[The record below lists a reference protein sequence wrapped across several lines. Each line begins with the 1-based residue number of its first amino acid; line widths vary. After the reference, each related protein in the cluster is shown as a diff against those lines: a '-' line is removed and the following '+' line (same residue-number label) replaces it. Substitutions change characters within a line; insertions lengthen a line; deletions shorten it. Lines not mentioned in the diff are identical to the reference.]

1 MDYYISLGG
10 FVSKWQN
17 LKGYLNYK
25 ENPKSYWTL
34 ENWCMEKV
42 SNCRRRRAPRCFEES
57 ERNWASCRSVER
69 GSGFQKSKI
78 LYKLNYYYYFNIIN
92 DKII

>member
-57 ERNWASCRSVER
+57 ERNWASCRSVGLDYKKAR
-69 GSGFQKSKI
+69 YYTNLIIITTLI
-78 LYKLNYYYYFNIIN
+78 LLTIK
-92 DKII
+92 